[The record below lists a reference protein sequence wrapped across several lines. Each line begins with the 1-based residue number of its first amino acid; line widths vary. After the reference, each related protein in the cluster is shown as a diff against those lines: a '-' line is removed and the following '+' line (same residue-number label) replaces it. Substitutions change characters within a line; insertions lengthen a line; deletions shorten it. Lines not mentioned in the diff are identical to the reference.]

1 MEKADMSYRETDSG
15 QVGEDKEK
23 IAIKHKVL
31 TPNIRWSQTRKSI
44 KLVIN
49 GREIDHEKITSCG
62 DSIQVEFLCDGYM
75 YFDKILLFE
84 KILPQVS
91 WVEKEIRDE
100 EEQNRP

>member
-1 MEKADMSYRETDSG
+1 MEIADMSHRETDSG
-15 QVGEDKEK
+15 QVGEDKHR
-23 IAIKHKVL
+23 IAIKQKVL

-62 DSIQVEFLCDGYM
+62 DTIEVEFLCDGYM

-91 WVEKEIRDE
+91 WVD
-100 EEQNRP
+100 